1 MEVDTLIKQANQVYN
16 DNWPQTTLFERAIF
30 CSWSC
35 EIGDCK
41 FCYMSSQPK
50 GSEDNSKKRRTQA
63 SILAEALLCR
73 KYGWEIGFVTGG
85 MHIWKHEELLELFKN
100 IYAVYGEKFWIS
112 FGPLSKDQVI
122 AYTPFAKG
130 VVGSTE
136 TIEPKL
142 HKKVCP
148 SKPIEPYTKMFEYA
162 DSLGLKKAMTMIVG
176 LGEKHEDF
184 ELLKEFITKYKID
197 KIHLYCLNP
206 QKGTYFENAK
216 SPSKE
221 EQAWWISKT
230 RISFPK
236 IDIQL
241 GIWLDKIERIS
252 YLLNSG
258 ANSISKFPIT
268 SAFGKKQAQEIE
280 IEAKKANREFKGTLT
295 KIIDID
301 WEKELAKIDIDEDL
315 KKQVIEKV
323 LQYER
328 KMKRNVENS

>member
-1 MEVDTLIKQANQVYN
+1 MEVDNLIKQANQVYN
-16 DNWPQTTLFERAIF
+16 DNFPQTTLFERAIF

-41 FCYMSSQPK
+41 FCYMSSQQK
-50 GSEDNSKKRRTQA
+50 SENNDKKRRTQA
-63 SILAEALLCR
+63 SILAEALLCK

-100 IYAVYGEKFWIS
+100 LYAVYGEKFWIS
-112 FGPLSKDQVI
+112 FGPLSKEQVI
-122 AYTPFAKG
+122 AYEPFAKG

-136 TIEPKL
+136 TIEPEL

-162 DSLGLKKAMTMIVG
+162 DELGLKKAMTMIVG

-184 ELLKEFITKYKID
+184 NLLKEFIQKYKID

-230 RISFPK
+230 RIEFPK

-268 SAFGKKQAQEIE
+268 SAFGKKQAQQIE
-280 IEAKKANREFKGTLT
+280 KEAKKANRKFEGTLT

-301 WEKELAKIDIDEDL
+301 WKKELDKIDIDDDL
-315 KKQVIEKV
+315 KEKILEKL

-328 KMKRNVENS
+328 KMKRNVNSH